1 MMLLHSDSEA
11 NHQEHELLLG
21 QLQELE
27 SALDGLVCYAEVYTD
42 LGTAAQVYQSGAGCR
57 TRFHG
62 TSSTR
67 NSQCWMW

>member
-27 SALDGLVCYAEVYTD
+27 G
-42 LGTAAQVYQSGAGCR
+42 
-57 TRFHG
+57 
-62 TSSTR
+62 
-67 NSQCWMW
+67 WPW